1 MFKTKKNKYILDG
14 DLVIYKKYKRKK
26 IIKQVINKSRLNN
39 KKQTILYQ
47 LNPLIIHKLNKKK
60 NQEKIR
66 ILSNKLIYQMIKKLI
81 LIFYS
86 IIKKITLVEDK
97 EHCRYS
103 KC

>member
-47 LNPLIIHKLNKKK
+47 LNTLIIHKLNKKK
-60 NQEKIR
+60 NQKKIR
-66 ILSNKLIYQMIKKLI
+66 ILSNKLIY
-81 LIFYS
+81 
-86 IIKKITLVEDK
+86 
-97 EHCRYS
+97 
-103 KC
+103 